1 LGRSTRVVL
10 FLALAP
16 GQLEVIREH

>member
-16 GQLEVIREH
+16 GQLEMIREH